1 MRISDWSS
9 DVCSSDLLVQQI
21 DARQYSIGA
30 RGFNGYE
37 TSNKLL
43 GLIDG
48 RTIYTPLH
56 AGIFWDLR
64 EPMLDDL
71 DRIEVISGSG
81 GTLWGHNAVNGVINI
96 IRQSALD
103 PQGGV
108 ARGTASKRPEKRRVG
123 NECAR
128 TVRSQ

>member
-1 MRISDWSS
+1 MIRRPPRSTRTDTLFPYTTLFRS
-9 DVCSSDLLVQQI
+9 
-21 DARQYSIGA
+21 
-30 RGFNGYE
+30 E

-81 GTLWGHNAVNGVINI
+81 GTLWGPNAVNGVINI
-96 IRQSALD
+96 ISKSALD
-103 PQGGV
+103 TKGGV
-108 ARGTASKRPEKRRVG
+108 FRGTASTKIGGASGRER
-123 NECAR
+123 A
-128 TVRSQ
+128 

>member
-1 MRISDWSS
+1 MTGDGIRRSTATSLPEALRLAPN
-9 DVCSSDLLVQQI
+9 LLVQQI

-56 AGIFWDLR
+56 ACIFWDLR
-64 EPMLDDL
+64 EPMLVDL
-71 DRIEVISGSG
+71 HRIEVLSGSG
-81 GTLWGHNAVNGVINI
+81 GTLWGPNDVNGEINI
-96 IRQSALD
+96 I
-103 PQGGV
+103 
-108 ARGTASKRPEKRRVG
+108 SKNRLETIG
-123 NECAR
+123 
-128 TVRSQ
+128 

>member
-9 DVCSSDLLVQQI
+9 DVCSSDLAPNLLVQQI

-81 GTLWGHNAVNGVINI
+81 GTLWGTNAVN
-96 IRQSALD
+96 RS
-103 PQGGV
+103 
-108 ARGTASKRPEKRRVG
+108 EERRVG
-123 NECAR
+123 KGCVSR
-128 TVRSQ
+128 C